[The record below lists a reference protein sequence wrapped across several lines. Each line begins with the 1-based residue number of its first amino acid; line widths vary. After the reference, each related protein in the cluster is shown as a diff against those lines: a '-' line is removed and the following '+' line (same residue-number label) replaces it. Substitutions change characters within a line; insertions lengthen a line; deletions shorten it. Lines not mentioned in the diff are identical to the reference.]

1 MKGKYKIVVRNSKV
15 QFTLEI
21 ERNITIISGQSGTG
35 KTTLIGLLQDYEQL
49 GKQSGVSVQ
58 CARPCVVVGGNQWQL
73 LLEHTENSIVFID
86 EGNPFLR
93 SKEFAEIVTH
103 SSNYFVLITRE
114 SLPQLPYSVG
124 SILKMEQTGKL
135 NKITYNQTY
144 PLYDSIPE
152 LDKQYIG
159 QFTFLTEDSKAG
171 FQTYS
176 RIAGLKGTA
185 CVSAYGKSNIATSI
199 ADRPEQKWLVI
210 ADGAAFGSEIE
221 KVYQMILEQPE
232 TIRLYLPESF
242 EWLVLKSGIVAHPD
256 LANILVA
263 PYDYIASEEYASWE
277 RYFTHLLETITLDT
291 PLQYDKNQLASAY
304 LLEENVQ
311 KIMESMIGNNPR

>member
-1 MKGKYKIVVRNSKV
+1 MKGNYKIIVRNSKV

-86 EGNPFLR
+86 EGNAFLR

-114 SLPQLPYSVG
+114 SLPQLSYSVG
-124 SILKMEQTGKL
+124 SILKMEQTGKQ

-152 LDKQYIG
+152 LNKQSIG
-159 QFTFLTEDSKAG
+159 QYTFLTEDSKAG
-171 FQTYS
+171 FQMYS
-176 RIAGLKGTA
+176 SIAGLKGTTCISA
-185 CVSAYGKSNIATSI
+185 CGKSNIASLLT
-199 ADRPEQKWLVI
+199 DREEQKILVI
-210 ADGAAFGSEIE
+210 ADGAAFGSEME
-221 KVYQMILEQPE
+221 KVYQMILDRPE
-232 TIRLYLPESF
+232 MIRLYLPESF
-242 EWLVLKSGIVAHPD
+242 EWLVLRSGIVTSPD
-256 LANILVA
+256 LADILNA
-263 PYDYIASEEYASWE
+263 PYDYIVSEDYASWE
-277 RYFTHLLETITLDT
+277 RFFTHLLETITRET
-291 PLQYDKNQLASAY
+291 PLQYDKNKLASPY
-304 LLEENVQ
+304 LLEENVH
-311 KIMESMIGNNPR
+311 KIMDTMIG

>member
-35 KTTLIGLLQDYEQL
+35 KTTLIGLIQDYEQL
-49 GKQSGVSVQ
+49 GRQSGVTVQ
-58 CARPCVVVGGNQWQL
+58 CARPCVGVGGNQWQL

-114 SLPQLPYSVG
+114 SLPQLPYSIG

-171 FQTYS
+171 FQMYS
-176 RIAGLKGTA
+176 CIAELKGTT
-185 CVSAYGKSNIATSI
+185 CVSAYGKSNIASSI
-199 ADRPEQKWLVI
+199 TGRLEQKLLVI

-256 LANILVA
+256 LANILAA
-263 PYDYIASEEYASWE
+263 PYDYIASEKHASWE
-277 RYFTHLLETITLDT
+277 RYFACLCFSRTLR
-291 PLQYDKNQLASAY
+291 LHKNTYFTAYSNAKSDFNVLA
-304 LLEENVQ
+304 V
-311 KIMESMIGNNPR
+311 M